1 MAEKE
6 YRRLTKTRMRRVG
19 AFAVVAT
26 RTSLW
31 LGSDHLLSIDS
42 SGYSEEYKRF
52 YFRDIQAITICGN
65 RRRMIWNCV
74 LTVLLIPCLAW
85 ITTLLFSSGTP
96 PLGLMIFAGS
106 MTSLFAIPLIVN
118 NLFGATCNCY
128 LRTAVQVEELASLSR
143 IRRAQKALA
152 RLRPL
157 IAGAQGELSAEEI
170 PARLRALAQDV
181 EPVVA
186 PRSTPEMFVIDD
198 PNSPPQSS
206 H

>member
-1 MAEKE
+1 MAEPE
-6 YRRLTKTRMRRVG
+6 YRRLTKTRVRRKG
-19 AFAVVAT
+19 AFAITAT

-31 LGSDHLLSIDS
+31 LGNDHLLSIDS
-42 SGYSEEYKRF
+42 TGYTEEYKRF
-52 YFRDIQAITICGN
+52 YFRDIQALTICGN
-65 RRRMIWNCV
+65 QRRVVWNWILLAV
-74 LTVLLIPCLAW
+74 LVIPLAW
-85 ITTLLFSSGTP
+85 LATMLFDREINSNAIWILWSIITSILL
-96 PLGLMIFAGS
+96 
-106 MTSLFAIPLIVN
+106 IPLIVN

-157 IAGAQGELSAEEI
+157 IAGAQGDLSAEEI

-181 EPVVA
+181 KPVVA
-186 PRSTPEMFVIDD
+186 PQSKPEIFVIDD
-198 PNSPPQSS
+198 PNSPPQSP

>member
-1 MAEKE
+1 MAEPE
-6 YRRLTKTRMRRVG
+6 YRRLTKTRVRRKG
-19 AFAVVAT
+19 AFAITAT

-31 LGSDHLLSIDS
+31 LGNDHLLSIDS
-42 SGYSEEYKRF
+42 TGYTEEYKRF

-65 RRRMIWNCV
+65 QRRVVWNWI
-74 LTVLLIPCLAW
+74 LMVLLIPCLTW
-85 ITTLLFSSGTP
+85 IATMLFSAGAADVGLLITSGVV
-96 PLGLMIFAGS
+96 
-106 MTSLFAIPLIVN
+106 TSLFAIPLIVN

-128 LRTAVQVEELASLSR
+128 LRTAVQVVELASLSR

-181 EPVVA
+181 KPVVA
-186 PRSTPEMFVIDD
+186 PQSKPEIFVIDD
-198 PNSPPQSS
+198 PNSPPQSP